1 MMSSCP
7 RIWKRHLDS
16 GGAWCGSVSVHAQGE
31 CFVFFTNVSSQF
43 FFCLQVTA
51 SAIYAT
57 ALTYTQNRR
66 FEEWFIFLDV
76 FDTVFHLAFL

>member
-1 MMSSCP
+1 MRERDVALCLSMP
-7 RIWKRHLDS
+7 RVNALFS
-16 GGAWCGSVSVHAQGE
+16 LQM
-31 CFVFFTNVSSQF
+31 FPQF

-57 ALTYTQNRR
+57 ALPYTQSRR

-76 FDTVFHLAFL
+76 FDIVFHLAFL